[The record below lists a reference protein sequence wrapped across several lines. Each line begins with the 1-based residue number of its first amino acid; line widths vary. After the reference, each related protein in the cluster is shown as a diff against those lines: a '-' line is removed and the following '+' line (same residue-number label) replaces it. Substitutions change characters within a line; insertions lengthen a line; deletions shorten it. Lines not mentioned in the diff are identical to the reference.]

1 MTAAP
6 PESRTIRMSA
16 PPQDDA
22 CQAFEHQSTELVV
35 QCQALAGQGSNDIIW
50 PATVRHISIGRI
62 GLVLVRRFEPQT
74 GLSLSLP
81 DSGSD
86 SVSNVFARV
95 SHVESHARGCW
106 LLDCTF
112 VTPLTQERLDAFLQA
127 ANGRRAP
134 VPEPPAGLPA
144 DILIEKA
151 VVLGVLFQVRYG
163 NCDPIRRDVTRL
175 YVNGRWPLAAGGAV
189 KVWVGS
195 GPMNESAADVRV
207 NGCYKQGRG
216 WLIDCHFLGA
226 PPAILLEKLRT
237 GIV

>member
-86 SVSNVFARV
+86 SVSSVFARV

-106 LLDCTF
+106 LLYCSF

-134 VPEPPAGLPA
+134 LAEPPAGLPS
-144 DILIEKA
+144 DILIEKGSDPGR
-151 VVLGVLFQVRYG
+151 VLPGSLWQLRS
-163 NCDPIRRDVTRL
+163 DPL
-175 YVNGRWPLAAGGAV
+175 GRHPALCQWTLAACR
-189 KVWVGS
+189 
-195 GPMNESAADVRV
+195 GP
-207 NGCYKQGRG
+207 GCERLGR
-216 WLIDCHFLGA
+216 
-226 PPAILLEKLRT
+226 
-237 GIV
+237 